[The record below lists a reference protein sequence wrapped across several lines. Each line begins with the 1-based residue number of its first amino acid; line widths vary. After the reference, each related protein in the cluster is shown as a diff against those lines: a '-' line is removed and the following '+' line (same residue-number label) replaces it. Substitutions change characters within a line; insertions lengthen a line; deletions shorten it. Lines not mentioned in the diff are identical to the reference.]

1 MTDMKKSLFF
11 TGLLCVLLSC
21 SKDKSLG
28 SKETNGKVTASGSKE
43 GSLNPNYVI
52 HITRS
57 TFSPDS
63 LMVNINNTVVWMNDD
78 NIAHNVSFNEVDS
91 DVAPGSSIRFY
102 FDNTGTYHYF
112 CKYHGEKGTVIVTG
126 IR

>member
-21 SKDKSLG
+21 SKDKSVNNDG
-28 SKETNGKVTASGSKE
+28 RVTASSSKE
-43 GSLNPNYVI
+43 GSFNPNYVI

-63 LMVNINNTVVWMNDD
+63 LLVNINNPVVWINDD
-78 NIAHNVSFNEVDS
+78 NITHSVSFNEVDN
-91 DVAPGSSIRFY
+91 DVAPGSSFRYY
-102 FDNTGTYHYF
+102 FDNPGDYHYF
-112 CKYHGEKGTVIVTG
+112 CKYHGERGVVVVTG